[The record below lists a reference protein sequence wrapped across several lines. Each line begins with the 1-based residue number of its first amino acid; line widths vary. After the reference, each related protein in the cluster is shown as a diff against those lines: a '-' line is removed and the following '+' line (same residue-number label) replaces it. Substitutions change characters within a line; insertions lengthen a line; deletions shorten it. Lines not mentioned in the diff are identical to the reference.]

1 MARITPTPGQ
11 KILYFLLVSLG
22 IGILYVDINTNSFQ
36 EIKHGYKSLKISSVY
51 ILKNISIEPVRRV
64 LNLTKSK
71 KTLLEENKNLKKALD
86 ASYLNNYLIS
96 RENSF
101 YKDDNI
107 LNYALLD
114 DDFKANYSLAKLKDL
129 DPNIFKCC
137 DKHRMYIEL
146 FSNSKEQSNL
156 ESVVFN
162 KSGII
167 GQITND
173 GNYLEVILLTDV
185 SHSIPIKSISDTFFC
200 NAKGSGRANI
210 IICSYN
216 PLIWDEEISLTKTFY
231 TSGLGGIF
239 PRNIKIGNVINIFD
253 ISPNLREIEIAL
265 SANPLDDDIFG
276 VFKN

>member
-22 IGILYVDINTNSFQ
+22 IGILYIDINTNSFQ

-71 KTLLEENKNLKKALD
+71 KTLLEENTNLKKALD

-107 LNYALLD
+107 LKYPLLD
-114 DDFKANYSLAKLKDL
+114 DDFEANYSLAKLKDL

-146 FSNSKEQSNL
+146 LSNSKEQSNL

-216 PLIWDEEISLTKTFY
+216 PLIWDEEILLTKTFY

-239 PRNIKIGNVINIFD
+239 PRNINIGNVINILD

-265 SANPLDDDIFG
+265 SANPLDDEIFG

>member
-1 MARITPTPGQ
+1 MSRISPTPGQ
-11 KILYFLLVSLG
+11 KILYFLLVSLSA
-22 IGILYVDINTNSFQ
+22 GILYVDINTNYFQ
-36 EIKHGYKSLKISSVY
+36 EIKHGYKSLKISSIY
-51 ILKNISIEPVRRV
+51 ILKNISIEPVRGF

-71 KTLLEENKNLKKALD
+71 KVLLEENKNLKKALD

-101 YKDDNI
+101 YKDDNV
-107 LNYALLD
+107 LKYPYLD
-114 DDFKANYSLAKLKDL
+114 YDLKANYSLAKLKDI

-146 FSNSKEQSNL
+146 FTNTKEQSNS

-167 GQITND
+167 GQITNN

-200 NAKGSGRANI
+200 NAQGSGRANI

-216 PLIWDEEISLTKTFY
+216 PLIWDEEILLNKTFY

-239 PRNIKIGNVINIFD
+239 PRNINIGNVINILD

>member
-11 KILYFLLVSLG
+11 KILYILLVSFG
-22 IGILYVDINTNSFQ
+22 FSILYLDINTNTFQ

-51 ILKNISIEPVRRV
+51 ILKNISIEPARDF

-71 KTLLEENKNLKKALD
+71 RVLLEENKNLKKALD

-107 LNYALLD
+107 LKYPSLD
-114 DDFKANYSLAKLKDL
+114 KENKANYSLAKLKNIN
-129 DPNIFKCC
+129 PNIFRCC
-137 DKHRMYIEL
+137 DSHRMYIE
-146 FSNSKEQSNL
+146 FISNKKEQNYL

-162 KSGII
+162 KSGIV
-167 GQITND
+167 GQISND
-173 GNYLEVILLTDV
+173 GKYFEVILLTDV
-185 SHSIPIKSISDTFFC
+185 SHSIPIKSISDSFFC

-216 PLIWDEEISLTKTFY
+216 PLIWDEEILLTKTFY

-239 PRNIKIGNVINIFD
+239 PKNIEVGNVINILD
-253 ISPNLREIEIAL
+253 ISPNLRNIEIAL
-265 SANPLDDDIFG
+265 LANPLDDDIFG

>member
-22 IGILYVDINTNSFQ
+22 ISILYVDINTNSFQ

-107 LNYALLD
+107 LKYPLLD

-173 GNYLEVILLTDV
+173 SNYLEVILLTDV

-216 PLIWDEEISLTKTFY
+216 PLIWDEEILLTKTFY

-239 PRNIKIGNVINIFD
+239 PRNIKIGNVINILD

-265 SANPLDDDIFG
+265 SANPLDDEIFG

>member
-1 MARITPTPGQ
+1 
-11 KILYFLLVSLG
+11 
-22 IGILYVDINTNSFQ
+22 
-36 EIKHGYKSLKISSVY
+36 
-51 ILKNISIEPVRRV
+51 
-64 LNLTKSK
+64 
-71 KTLLEENKNLKKALD
+71 
-86 ASYLNNYLIS
+86 
-96 RENSF
+96 
-101 YKDDNI
+101 
-107 LNYALLD
+107 
-114 DDFKANYSLAKLKDL
+114 
-129 DPNIFKCC
+129 
-137 DKHRMYIEL
+137 MYIEL

-216 PLIWDEEISLTKTFY
+216 PLIWDEEILLTKTFY

-239 PRNIKIGNVINIFD
+239 PRNIKIGNVINILD

-276 VFKN
+276 VFNN